1 MELGL
6 CGGCG
11 LRSDLRVARTGVW
24 KLGCALSLLGG
35 GGGRL
40 NTGEGRLEDGGPG
53 GGGPCWCLFS
63 VDELQICNGSFAL
76 LSFNIR
82 HAWGARAC
90 NVLLV
95 GPAT

>member
-11 LRSDLRVARTGVW
+11 LRSGLRVARTGVW

-53 GGGPCWCLFS
+53 
-63 VDELQICNGSFAL
+63 
-76 LSFNIR
+76 
-82 HAWGARAC
+82 
-90 NVLLV
+90 
-95 GPAT
+95 